1 MKKFISLILIFY
13 SGFLSA
19 QTVGQFRYDT
29 TLFYKTGGFN
39 EVKIQN
45 KTKDTLGIFTNVGNG
60 WGQWKKPSV
69 VSGGIVIGNDTL
81 MVSGG
86 GGSYVPYTGA
96 TGNVNLGA
104 FDLTATH
111 LIKNGGVSTQFL
123 KADGSIDNNAYLTSA
138 NLPTSLE
145 LFGTNSA
152 SDVPTYFRLVG
163 DIASPH
169 YNTTAV
175 NIPTG
180 AITIPDQLIANLI
193 TESNIISGNPGL
205 FNITTIGNIRKLT
218 GSGTAVFY
226 FKVYKRDV
234 LGTETFIT
242 TSNNTLPPS
251 SAIYSEFS
259 AAALWNDGVFLNTD
273 RVVLKFYGTRIAGGS
288 NPSYEFQFGGLTP
301 VRTIAAIPTAVIPNI
316 NIAQL
321 SDVEDVA
328 PLNKEALYYNS
339 TSELW
344 EHDSISGILGFT
356 PVKDVSSNSI
366 GDSLIVVKNGTR
378 SAYKYPS
385 GSGVTSM
392 GAPTSI
398 NSNGAVITGSILQ
411 LSYASPTT
419 PGMVATGNQYFSGL
433 KFFNNGINSDYN
445 ITVYDGSW
453 TNNIAQIWNDGGI
466 GVLECTEP
474 GSSSMTQVYPGQINF
489 FNGIGGAG
497 TLYSSN
503 IPASTYW
510 QYQLPN
516 NNGTFALSVNGKY
529 ATSDGNVTLLSEDM
543 PMESS
548 AVWQAAGNSTT
559 ITSVGAATLT
569 AAGTATAANIA
580 TTNRHTQMHRL
591 DYLVTTPTTSAIAGV
606 RSSAAQ
612 YFIGNTAGSGGFYFA
627 CRFGP
632 ATGVSVTG
640 NRCFTGMTSSTTAP
654 TDVEPS
660 TLTNMIGVGWDGAD
674 ANIQF
679 MRNDGAGTA
688 TKINLGIAVP
698 IVDRTSAYEI
708 IFHCPPNSTTFTY
721 TFTDLSSG
729 TVASGSVNTDLPA
742 ANTLLAPRGWISVG
756 GLTSSV
762 IGYAL
767 SLMRIETSF

>member
-145 LFGTNSA
+145 LFATNTA
-152 SDVPTYFRLVG
+152 SDIPTYFRLVG

-205 FNITTIGNIRKLT
+205 FNITTVGNIRKLT

-273 RVVLKFYGTRIAGGS
+273 RIVLKFYGTRVAGGS
-288 NPSYEFQFGGLTP
+288 DPTYEFQFGGLTP

-344 EHDSISGILGFT
+344 EHDSIAGILGFT

-366 GDSLIVVKNGTR
+366 GDSLIVVKNGIR

-398 NSNGAVITGSILQ
+398 NSNGAVITGSVLQ

-433 KFFNNGINSDYN
+433 KYFNNGLNAIDYLGIYNSDL
-445 ITVYDGSW
+445 S
-453 TNNIAQIWNDGGI
+453 AQLGQFWNDGGV
-466 GVLECTEP
+466 GVLDIYDPAAGATAQLYANFLSLANS
-474 GSSSMTQVYPGQINF
+474 GTNSGNISANNLVSS
-489 FNGIGGAG
+489 
-497 TLYSSN
+497 
-503 IPASTYW
+503 W
-510 QYQLPN
+510 QYYLPN

-548 AVWQAAGNSTT
+548 AAWQAAGNSTT

-640 NRCFTGMTSSTTAP
+640 NRCFTGMTSSATAP
-654 TDVEPS
+654 TDIEPS
-660 TLTNMIGVGWDGAD
+660 TQTNMIGVGWDGAD

-688 TKINLGIAVP
+688 TKIDLGIAVP

-762 IGYAL
+762 IGYSL
-767 SLMRIETSF
+767 SLMRVETSF